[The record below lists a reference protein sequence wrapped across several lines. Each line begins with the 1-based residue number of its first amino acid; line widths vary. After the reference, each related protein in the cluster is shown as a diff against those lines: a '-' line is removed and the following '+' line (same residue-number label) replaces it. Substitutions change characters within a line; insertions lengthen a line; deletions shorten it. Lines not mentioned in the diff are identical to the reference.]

1 MKPITKVRGVSP
13 LSLGS
18 LDSRFEMLRRDIR
31 VISITYELPL
41 SIRAGFCAN
50 R

>member
-31 VISITYELPL
+31 VISIYELPL